1 MYYDLDG
8 STREN
13 AMKTIHTVLVLL
25 LMSASVVAAAPPHAA
40 GPGASPDQVLEGLI
54 AGNQHYASGHMKF
67 PHQSPARRTEV
78 AGTQHPVAVI
88 VGCSDSRVSPEIVF
102 DEGIGDLFVVRTAG
116 NRLDDLVLASIE
128 YAVDH
133 LGCSLVVVMG
143 HERCGAITAAID
155 AAKEPAENHANDSHV
170 PVLLHLL
177 QDAVTKAKNEPGDRV
192 DNTVVENIR
201 IVTRDLPKQ
210 SPMLAGKI
218 KAGTLQV
225 VGVRYDLDSGVVSI
239 IESNTTPPAAKEQK

>member
-1 MYYDLDG
+1 M
-8 STREN
+8 E
-13 AMKTIHTVLVLL
+13 TIRTVFVLL
-25 LMSASVVAAAPPHAA
+25 LMSAAVVTAAPPHAA
-40 GPGASPDQVLEGLI
+40 EPGVSPDQVLKDLM
-54 AGNQHYASGHMKF
+54 AGNQHYASGHMVF
-67 PHQSPARRTEV
+67 PHQSPERRTEV

-133 LGCSLVVVMG
+133 LGCTLVVVMG

-155 AAKEPAENHANDSHV
+155 AEKEPAGNHGNDADDSHV

-201 IVTRDLPKQ
+201 LVTRDLPKQ
-210 SPMLAGKI
+210 SPLLAGKI

-225 VGVRYDLDSGVVSI
+225 VGVRYDLDSGVVST
-239 IESNTTPPAAKEQK
+239 IESNATAPAAKEKK